1 MLSRWLEE
9 FAYRMELLPILFVIG
24 GILALIIALAT
35 ISYHTLKTAK
45 ANPVDALRY
54 E

>member
-1 MLSRWLEE
+1 MNQWLQN
-9 FAYRMELLPILFVIG
+9 FAYRINIELGTFILAGV
-24 GILALIIALAT
+24 LALIIALLTVGYQAV
-35 ISYHTLKTAK
+35 KAAK